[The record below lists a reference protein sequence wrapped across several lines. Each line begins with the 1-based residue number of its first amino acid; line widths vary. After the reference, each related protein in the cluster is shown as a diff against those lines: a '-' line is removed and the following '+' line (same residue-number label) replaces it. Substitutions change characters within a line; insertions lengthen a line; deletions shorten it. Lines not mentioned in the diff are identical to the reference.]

1 MRKILVFAERIL
13 PPGQT
18 FIPVVVNALK
28 KFAPRYI
35 GLMPTTPSAILPSP
49 PILLTDGQGALSRIR
64 RELYRILAIAPRFH
78 RAAKRESAALV
89 HAHFAEGAAGAVTL
103 SKKLNAPVI
112 LHLRGGAE
120 MQTDAVLRRRMF
132 EWSYLLWRKRLW
144 KRTSRFLCVSN
155 FIRDKALQAGF
166 PESKL
171 VVHYTGIDF
180 THFAPQAQPPE
191 RDRNLVLYVG
201 RLVRYKG
208 ADHLV
213 RAMQI
218 VRRTLPDARLVLV
231 GDGWFRPEVEA
242 LAAELRVPCD
252 FLGDQPP
259 AIVKEWMEKA
269 RVFCAPS
276 LTLEDGMS
284 EAFGNVFTEAQAM
297 GLPVAS
303 YRHGGITE
311 TMLHGQTGLLANEYD
326 VEGLAANL
334 ARFIDDDDFWEACHS
349 HGMTWVRE
357 NFDVREQ
364 TRKLELLYEEVIAE
378 HAGSRTAQK

>member
-1 MRKILVFAERIL
+1 MRKILVYAERIL

-28 KFAPRYI
+28 QFEARYI
-35 GLMPTTPSAILPSP
+35 GLMPTTPMATLPAP
-49 PILLTDGQGALSRIR
+49 PILLVRNEGPLARLR
-64 RELYRILAIAPRFH
+64 RELYRITAIAPRFYSE
-78 RAAKRESAALV
+78 AEKEGAEII
-89 HAHFAEGAAGAVTL
+89 HAHFSEGASGATTL
-103 SKKLNAPVI
+103 SKKLNVPVV

-120 MQTDAVLRRRMF
+120 MQTDAVLRRLMF

-144 KRTSRFLCVSN
+144 KRASRFLCVSN
-155 FIRDKALQAGF
+155 FIRDKAQQAGF
-166 PESKL
+166 PANKL

-180 THFAPQAQPPE
+180 TRFAPQADPPL
-191 RDRNLVLYVG
+191 RDRNVVLYVG

-218 VRRTLPDARLVLV
+218 VRRTLPEARLVIV

-242 LAAELRVPCD
+242 LVKELKVPCE

-259 AIVKEWMEKA
+259 DTVRDWMEKA

-276 LTLEDGMS
+276 ITLKDGFS

-297 GLPVAS
+297 GLPVVS

-326 VEGLAANL
+326 VEGLAANI
-334 ARFIDDDDFWEACHS
+334 ARFLSDDDFWEACHS
-349 HGMTWVRE
+349 YGMKWVRE

-364 TRKLELLYEEVIAE
+364 TRRLEQLYEQVIAE
-378 HAGSRTAQK
+378 HRNRTPAL